1 MDQFLD
7 VQVDETTGR
16 KDGWVDNNQKLCST
30 IVQGDAHS

>member
-7 VQVDETTGR
+7 VQVNETTGR
-16 KDGWVDNNQKLCST
+16 KEGRVDTNQKLCST